1 MKRIRTFTGSLIV
14 AVAFFFVAGCET
26 TDGVLIDTVEDSRHV
41 IKIPEKIDQSEWRPE
56 IGRGYYNDQS
66 ILYAE
71 LGSRFYAFGE
81 IETAELYF
89 RNALDFN
96 PFNNKAHFSLGILA
110 YEESRFVEAL
120 FHFQQIRREEKL
132 APYDIDYFQ
141 AAQMILGFF
150 PFQAKV
156 TAIDP
161 NEYAS
166 EVPVVIINKGH
177 NQGVR
182 EGMTF
187 AVYRL
192 GNEIRDIE
200 SLELIGRERTQ
211 IATATAVIVEPDN
224 SVCRIEN
231 KAEGLY
237 VRLHDVLETNYLPDV
252 PEPAIES
259 QPNPKLSLR

>member
-1 MKRIRTFTGSLIV
+1 MQRLFSCSGILTIV
-14 AVAFFFVAGCET
+14 AVALVVAGCQT
-26 TDGVLIDTVEDSRHV
+26 TDGILVDTVDDARHV
-41 IKIPEKIDQSEWRPE
+41 IEIPQKIDQSEWRPE

-81 IETAELYF
+81 VGTAQVYF
-89 RNALDFN
+89 YNALDFN
-96 PFNNKAHFSLGILA
+96 PFNNKAHFSLGVLA

-132 APYDIDYFQ
+132 APYDIDYYQ
-141 AAQMILGFF
+141 AAQMILDFF

-166 EVPVVIINKGH
+166 DVPVVIINKGR

-182 EGMTF
+182 EDMEF

-192 GNEIRDIE
+192 GNEIRDID

-211 IATATAVIVEPDN
+211 IATATAIIVEPDN

-237 VRLHDVLETNYLPDV
+237 VRLHDVLETNYLPQV
-252 PEPAIES
+252 PEPALES
-259 QPNPKLSLR
+259 RPNPQLSLR